1 MKGRRASVI
10 TLAICVLLGSIAL
23 PVLGAGTALADDDD
37 DIPGLPGVY
46 HGDIEVVD
54 GDFSGPVLVEAVADG
69 EVQDTLLTDEDGA
82 IGGSTIADDKLEVQ
96 EPEDGEVEFHI
107 GGSPVTI
114 ATLDGESVNDDSI
127 EFAEGDQEITLEVEA
142 DDLAPSLELS
152 IDETNDPVDAGD
164 DLTVEVTAT
173 NDGPAEVSQDIEL
186 LDFDDDVVDTDSV
199 TVPIGEEAS
208 TTLTWSTDDEL
219 DGSGTITVQSGESS
233 ASATV
238 EVEQDGPPDVA
249 DPDPGGGASPPS
261 GGDDGDAGDGD
272 NGDADDGDADP
283 AEDVADGVV
292 YIEEQE
298 IASSEEFEVSQVRF
312 TDEASVESI
321 TWDGTEFNG
330 SVAVSTFEDTPN
342 ETTAAPGTAATIAQ
356 ISVPDDVRDESATVQ
371 LRVADDQLDAADAD
385 ADDLRIFRFVDGEWD
400 ALETEVAEDTADG
413 VVVQAETPGFS
424 YFAVSAVSEP
434 TAEISVSPQD
444 PVVGDDV
451 TLDGSDSMTEHGEL
465 VSYEWTIA
473 GDSHDGEVT
482 STAFDEAGDVDV
494 ELTVENDAGE
504 TDTVTSTVSVTEETA
519 TETETPTEDTPD
531 PGEDDSTDEG
541 IPGFTGGLALVALL
555 ISGLLA
561 SRRLN

>member
-1 MKGRRASVI
+1 MKGRRASII

-23 PVLGAGTALADDDD
+23 PVLSAGTALADDDD

-46 HGDIEVVD
+46 HGEIEVVD

-114 ATLDGESVNDDSI
+114 ATLDDEPVNDDSI
-127 EFAEGDQEITLEVEA
+127 EFAGGDQEITLEVEA

-173 NDGPAEVSQDIEL
+173 NDGPSEVSQDIEL
-186 LDFDDDVVDTDSV
+186 LDFDDEVVDTDSV

-219 DGSGTITVQSGESS
+219 DGSGTITVQSGEST

-238 EVEQDGPPDVA
+238 EVEQDGPPDIA
-249 DPDPGGGASPPS
+249 DPDPGGGMSPPS
-261 GGDDGDAGDGD
+261 GGDGGGD
-272 NGDADDGDADP
+272 GDADDGDDP

-298 IASSEEFEVSQVRF
+298 IASSEEFGLSQVRF

-321 TWDGTEFNG
+321 TWDGTQFNG

-342 ETTAAPGTAATIAQ
+342 ETTATPGTAATIAQ

-385 ADDLRIFRFVDGEWD
+385 ADDLRIFRFADGEWD

-451 TLDGSDSMTEHGEL
+451 TLDGSNSMTEHGDL
-465 VSYEWTIA
+465 ISYEWTVA
-473 GDSHDGEVT
+473 GDSHDGEVV

-504 TDTVTSTVSVTEETA
+504 TDTVTLTVSVTEETA
-519 TETETPTEDTPD
+519 TETPTEDTPD
-531 PGEDDSTDEG
+531 SGEADSTDED

-555 ISGLLA
+555 IGGLLA

>member
-1 MKGRRASVI
+1 MKGRRASII

-23 PVLGAGTALADDDD
+23 PVLSAGTALADDDD

-46 HGDIEVVD
+46 HGEIEVVD

-114 ATLDGESVNDDSI
+114 ATLDDEPVNDDSI
-127 EFAEGDQEITLEVEA
+127 EFAGGDQEITLEVEA

-173 NDGPAEVSQDIEL
+173 NDGPSEVSQDIEL
-186 LDFDDDVVDTDSV
+186 LDFDDEVVDTDSV

-219 DGSGTITVQSGESS
+219 DGSGTITVQSGEST
-233 ASATV
+233 ASTTV
-238 EVEQDGPPDVA
+238 EVEQDGPPDIA
-249 DPDPGGGASPPS
+249 DPDPGGGMSPPS
-261 GGDDGDAGDGD
+261 GGDGGGD
-272 NGDADDGDADP
+272 GDADDGDDP
-283 AEDVADGVV
+283 AEDAADGVV

-298 IASSEEFEVSQVRF
+298 IASSEEFGLSQVRF

-321 TWDGTEFNG
+321 TWDGTQFNG

-342 ETTAAPGTAATIAQ
+342 ETTATPGTAATIAQ

-385 ADDLRIFRFVDGEWD
+385 ADDLRIFRFADGEWD

-451 TLDGSDSMTEHGEL
+451 TLDGSNSMTEHGDL
-465 VSYEWTIA
+465 ISYEWTVA
-473 GDSHDGEVT
+473 GDSHDGEVV

-504 TDTVTSTVSVTEETA
+504 TDTVTLTVSVTEETA
-519 TETETPTEDTPD
+519 TETPTEDTPD
-531 PGEDDSTDEG
+531 SGEADSTDED

>member
-1 MKGRRASVI
+1 MKGRRASII

-23 PVLGAGTALADDDD
+23 PVLSAGTALADDDD

-46 HGDIEVVD
+46 HGEIEVVD

-114 ATLDGESVNDDSI
+114 ATLDDEPVNDDSI
-127 EFAEGDQEITLEVEA
+127 EFAGGDQEITLEVEA

-173 NDGPAEVSQDIEL
+173 NDGPSEVSQDIEL
-186 LDFDDDVVDTDSV
+186 LDFDDEVVDTDSV

-219 DGSGTITVQSGESS
+219 DGSGTITVQSGEST

-238 EVEQDGPPDVA
+238 EVEQDGPPDIA
-249 DPDPGGGASPPS
+249 DPDPGGGMSPPS
-261 GGDDGDAGDGD
+261 GGDGGGD
-272 NGDADDGDADP
+272 GDADDGDDP

-298 IASSEEFEVSQVRF
+298 IASSEEFGLSQVRF

-321 TWDGTEFNG
+321 TWDGTQFNG

-342 ETTAAPGTAATIAQ
+342 ETTATPGTAATIAQ

-385 ADDLRIFRFVDGEWD
+385 ADDLRIFRFADGEWD

-451 TLDGSDSMTEHGEL
+451 TLDGSNSMTEHGDL
-465 VSYEWTIA
+465 ISYEWTVA
-473 GDSHDGEVT
+473 GDSHDGEVV
-482 STAFDEAGDVDV
+482 STAFDEASDVDV

-504 TDTVTSTVSVTEETA
+504 TDTVTLTVSVTEETA
-519 TETETPTEDTPD
+519 TETPTEDTPD
-531 PGEDDSTDEG
+531 SGEADSTDED

-555 ISGLLA
+555 IGGLLA

>member
-1 MKGRRASVI
+1 MKGRRASII

-46 HGDIEVVD
+46 HGEIEVVD

-114 ATLDGESVNDDSI
+114 ATLDDEPVNDDSI
-127 EFAEGDQEITLEVEA
+127 EFAGGDQEITLEVEA

-173 NDGPAEVSQDIEL
+173 NDGPSEVPQDIEL
-186 LDFDDDVVDTDSV
+186 LDFDDEVVDTDSV

-219 DGSGTITVQSGESS
+219 DGSGTITVQSGEST
-233 ASATV
+233 ASTTV
-238 EVEQDGPPDVA
+238 EVEQDGPPDIA
-249 DPDPGGGASPPS
+249 DPDPGGGMSPPS
-261 GGDDGDAGDGD
+261 GGDGGGD
-272 NGDADDGDADP
+272 GDADDGDDP
-283 AEDVADGVV
+283 AEDAADGVV

-298 IASSEEFEVSQVRF
+298 IASSEEFGLSQVRF

-321 TWDGTEFNG
+321 TWDGTQFNG

-342 ETTAAPGTAATIAQ
+342 ETTATPGTAATIAQ

-385 ADDLRIFRFVDGEWD
+385 ADDLRIFRFADGEWD

-451 TLDGSDSMTEHGEL
+451 TLDGSNSMTEHGDL
-465 VSYEWTIA
+465 ISYEWTVA
-473 GDSHDGEVT
+473 GDSHDGEVV

-504 TDTVTSTVSVTEETA
+504 TDTVTLTVSVTEETA
-519 TETETPTEDTPD
+519 TETPTEDTPD
-531 PGEDDSTDEG
+531 SGEADSTDED

>member
-1 MKGRRASVI
+1 MKGRRASII

-23 PVLGAGTALADDDD
+23 PVLSAGTALADDDD

-46 HGDIEVVD
+46 HGEIEVVD

-114 ATLDGESVNDDSI
+114 ATLDDEPVNDDSI
-127 EFAEGDQEITLEVEA
+127 EFAGGDQEITLEVEA

-173 NDGPAEVSQDIEL
+173 NDGPSEVSQDIEL
-186 LDFDDDVVDTDSV
+186 LDFDDEVVDTDSV

-219 DGSGTITVQSGESS
+219 DGSGTITVQSGEST

-238 EVEQDGPPDVA
+238 EVEQDGPPDIA
-249 DPDPGGGASPPS
+249 DPDPGGGMSPPS
-261 GGDDGDAGDGD
+261 GGDGGGD
-272 NGDADDGDADP
+272 GDADDGDDP

-298 IASSEEFEVSQVRF
+298 IASSEEFGLSQVRF

-321 TWDGTEFNG
+321 TWDGTQFNG

-342 ETTAAPGTAATIAQ
+342 ETTATPGTAATIAQ

-385 ADDLRIFRFVDGEWD
+385 ADDLRIFRFADGEWD

-451 TLDGSDSMTEHGEL
+451 TLDGSNSMTEHGDL
-465 VSYEWTIA
+465 ISYEWTVA
-473 GDSHDGEVT
+473 GDSHDGEVV
-482 STAFDEAGDVDV
+482 STAFDEASDVDV

-504 TDTVTSTVSVTEETA
+504 TDTVTLTVSVTEETA
-519 TETETPTEDTPD
+519 TETPTEDTPD
-531 PGEDDSTDEG
+531 SGEADSTDED

>member
-1 MKGRRASVI
+1 MKGRRASII

-23 PVLGAGTALADDDD
+23 PVLSAGTALADDDD

-46 HGDIEVVD
+46 HGEIEVVD

-114 ATLDGESVNDDSI
+114 ATLDDEPVNDDSI
-127 EFAEGDQEITLEVEA
+127 EFAGGDQEITLEVEA

-173 NDGPAEVSQDIEL
+173 NDGPSEVSQDIEL
-186 LDFDDDVVDTDSV
+186 LDFDDEVVDTDSV

-219 DGSGTITVQSGESS
+219 DGSGTITVQSGEST

-238 EVEQDGPPDVA
+238 EVEQDGPPDIA
-249 DPDPGGGASPPS
+249 DPDPGGGMSPPS
-261 GGDDGDAGDGD
+261 GGDGGGD
-272 NGDADDGDADP
+272 GDADDGDDP
-283 AEDVADGVV
+283 AEDAADGVV

-298 IASSEEFEVSQVRF
+298 IASSEEFGLSQVRF

-321 TWDGTEFNG
+321 TWDGTQFNG

-342 ETTAAPGTAATIAQ
+342 ETTATPGTAATIAQ

-385 ADDLRIFRFVDGEWD
+385 ADDLRIFRFADGEWD

-451 TLDGSDSMTEHGEL
+451 TLDGSNSMTEHGDL
-465 VSYEWTIA
+465 ISYEWTVA
-473 GDSHDGEVT
+473 GDSHDGEVV

-504 TDTVTSTVSVTEETA
+504 TDTVTLTVSVTEETA
-519 TETETPTEDTPD
+519 TETPTEDTPD
-531 PGEDDSTDEG
+531 SGEADSTDED